1 MRRVLITPR
10 CFNCCRAVLILS
22 QGHLSFLLCPANGQA
37 AGAVRA
43 GRGQTQD
50 RWPKLAKGV
59 FHTIWRHA
67 KQYIGVA
74 SWGEGAGLLGVRL
87 GIGQRV
93 VSNCIVHHLFSYTL
107 LLLILLSLSLLLLL
121 LLLLYSLYSLY
132 YYIPVLINCLYLNSP
147 ASLSRFSPPSQRG
160 RGEGERTAVWCLAAS
175 RVKPQQSFWCP
186 TWGPKGWDIDQ
197 FVQSVL
203 N

>member
-22 QGHLSFLLCPANGQA
+22 QGHLSLLLCPANGQA
-37 AGAVRA
+37 GGAVRA

-74 SWGEGAGLLGVRL
+74 SRGEGAGLLGVRL

-93 VSNCIVHHLFSYTL
+93 VSNCIVHHLFVHIISSGT
-107 LLLILLSLSLLLLL
+107 IIIIVLLLLL
-121 LLLLYSLYSLY
+121 LLLFC
-132 YYIPVLINCLYLNSP
+132 LIKL
-147 ASLSRFSPPSQRG
+147 SLSQLTGFTFHFSPPSQRG
-160 RGEGERTAVWCLAAS
+160 RGEGERTAAWCLAAG
-175 RVKPQQSFWCP
+175 RVKPRQSFWRP
-186 TWGPKGWDIDQ
+186 TWGPKGWDNGRSD
-197 FVQSVL
+197 QSVL